1 MSPRPPRVVIFGY
14 HDMGALGLR
23 ACLAQGA
30 DVVAVV
36 THADDPAE
44 AVWFESVAA
53 LAARSGIPALTPRHP
68 REPGLLEAVRALRP
82 DLLFSFYYRRLLPPG
97 LLALPRLGAINLHGS
112 LLPRY
117 RGRAPLNWVL
127 VNGEAETGVTLHHMD
142 EAADHG
148 DIIAQ
153 RAVPIGPEETA
164 PMLWRKL
171 LAAAETLL
179 LETYPLIAAGTAPRT
194 PQDHAAA
201 TTFGRRRPAD
211 GLVDWSAPA
220 GRIHDLIRAVT
231 HPFPGAFTFLD
242 GRQVFLW
249 AARPGPGTRAAEP
262 GAVLGEEGAALR
274 VAAGDGVVEVLRIQ
288 AADGLEMEGAEFL
301 DRVLGGGRPVF
312 GQRDPR
318 SRAVSAGA
326 PPSPLEGP
334 APSPVEGRTD
344 GIRDHA
350 GR

>member
-1 MSPRPPRVVIFGY
+1 MTAARPRVVVFAY

-30 DVVAVV
+30 QVVAVV

-53 LAARSGIPALTPRHP
+53 LGIRAGIPVLTPRHP
-68 REPGLLEAVRALRP
+68 REPGLVEAVRALRP
-82 DLLFSFYYRRLLPPG
+82 DLLFSFYYRRLLPPA
-97 LLALPRLGAINLHGS
+97 LLGLPRLGAINLHGS
-112 LLPRY
+112 LLPKY

-142 EAADHG
+142 EQADHG

-171 LAAAETLL
+171 LAAAEALL
-179 LETYPLIAAGTAPRT
+179 LETYPLIAAGAAPRR

-211 GLVDWSAPA
+211 GLVDWCAPA
-220 GRIHDLIRAVT
+220 GRVHNLIRAVT
-231 HPFPGAFTFLD
+231 HPFPGAFTFLE

-249 AARPGPGTRAAEP
+249 AGRPVPGPSAAEP
-262 GAVLGEEGAALR
+262 GAVLGAQGRTLR
-274 VAAGDGVVEVLRIQ
+274 VAAGDGAVEVLRIQ
-288 AADGLEMEGAEFL
+288 AADRPEMDGEEFFA
-301 DRVLGGGRPVF
+301 RVLEGRRAVF
-312 GQRDPR
+312 GRATSHPRWARRGSRGMRD
-318 SRAVSAGA
+318 
-326 PPSPLEGP
+326 
-334 APSPVEGRTD
+334 
-344 GIRDHA
+344 
-350 GR
+350 